1 MMRQL
6 VDSLASEE
14 KEAMALV
21 GDAEQKGMEVGEAR
35 FKLREIR
42 QARLETRTKVHS
54 FNEEQFKEVAQR
66 GFTVSSKVSE
76 EASLAIDEYYYR
88 RWGLLVA
95 SLIITILAASLF
107 VYIRRIEKEQ
117 AGER

>member
-6 VDSLASEE
+6 VDSLASVES
-14 KEAMALV
+14 KAMSMV

-35 FKLREIR
+35 FKLREVR
-42 QARLETRTKVHS
+42 QARLEIRTKVHS
-54 FNEEQFKEVAQR
+54 FSEEQFKEVAQR
-66 GFTVSSKVSE
+66 GFVASSKVSE
-76 EASLAIDEYYYR
+76 EASLAIGEYYYR